1 MAQEVTAH
9 IPSLQMTQK
18 IMITKVLPAQKVKMG
33 DSLQNMNLFIG
44 TAEGRKPSQSLIL
57 GML

>member
-9 IPSLQMTQK
+9 FPSLQMTLNNNSK
-18 IMITKVLPAQKVKMG
+18 SASCLKG
-33 DSLQNMNLFIG
+33 QNRRQSAKHDTSFIG
-44 TAEGRKPSQSLIL
+44 TAEGREPAQSLIL